1 MIFLLPAI
9 LAVYFGI
16 QLHVVTTGSMRPE
29 IQPGD
34 VLVTH
39 LKTASA
45 IQKGEIILL
54 FNNESQ
60 RAQSHRVVDISYNSN
75 LVTFTTQ
82 GDANPLAD
90 SKVEDPSLMPIQTV
104 AYVVPKI
111 GYLLVATH
119 SHQGLLLGGIAF
131 LILIF
136 FYFIPSLKRAS
147 AKLPKIQT
155 SPEKYE

>member
-1 MIFLLPAI
+1 MIFLLPAN

-16 QLHVVTTGSMRPE
+16 QLHVVTSGSMRPE

-39 LKTASA
+39 LSTADA
-45 IQKGEIILL
+45 IKKGQIILL

-60 RAQSHRVVDISYNSN
+60 NAESHRVIDISKNAD

-90 SKVEDPSLMPIQTV
+90 AKVEDPSLMPIQTV
-104 AYVVPKI
+104 AFVVPKI
-111 GYLLVATH
+111 GHVLAATH
-119 SHQGLLLGGIAF
+119 SHYGLSLGGAAF
-131 LILIF
+131 LAMI
-136 FYFIPSLKRAS
+136 FYFSIRSLKRAS
-147 AKLPKIQT
+147 AKIPRI
-155 SPEKYE
+155 